1 MYCEYAI
8 LKWGWKPREFANL
21 PINEKAFVIACIR
34 HKVDEDKKLKAELNH
49 STKRKR

>member
-8 LKWGWKPREFANL
+8 LKWGWKPREFVNL

-34 HKVDEDKKLKAELNH
+34 HKVDEDKKLDDKLK
-49 STKRKR
+49 TKRKR